1 MTSVPKPVD
10 LENFNFKHVLPSKPR
25 KLGDVEVDKKYIKK
39 KKPKP
44 KVYKDKEGYTVI
56 DIPTSIT
63 KEI

>member
-1 MTSVPKPVD
+1 MTGVSKPIN
-10 LENFNFKHVLPSKPR
+10 LENFNFNHVLPSKPR
-25 KLGDVEVDKKYIKK
+25 KLGDIEVDKKYIKK

-56 DIPTSIT
+56 DIPKSIT